1 MLPLIVIGA
10 TDRVTEILTPFA
22 EVGHISYHPTAE
34 AAHHA
39 LLAGPDDPEWDGN
52 WNVHVAYGP
61 KAFGSLCTA
70 RTGIAAITSAFL
82 FHAGHTLVLGLDVH
96 DPKLTIRAV
105 GGEPETDPEQTMI
118 WQAAVNVRADMII
131 DLESADAVGVLTRY
145 LEWKSAE
152 VTP

>member
-39 LLAGPDDPEWDGN
+39 LLDGPEDCLEDGR

-61 KAFGSLCTA
+61 KAYGALCTA
-70 RTGIAAITSAFL
+70 RTGSAAIAATRL
-82 FHAGHTLVLGLDVH
+82 WHTGHTLVLGLDVT
-96 DPKLTIRAV
+96 DPKLAIRAV
-105 GGEPETDPEQTMI
+105 GGEPSEEPDNTMI
-118 WQAAVNVRADMII
+118 WQAAVAVAADMIL
-131 DLESADAVGVLTRY
+131 DLESTDAVSTLVRY

-152 VTP
+152 VSP